1 MQNNQI
7 TIKDLYVCNEQL
19 YKLFKHLV
27 TFIRDSEPVERLD
40 ILDKFFL
47 TYKYPKLEEFA
58 GNIEC
63 HNGEDGPH
71 YANIFLRNN
80 YELFL
85 KENDPELYSIFCN
98 AEDIYCNQ
106 NGLKYIL
113 EVKDLKEPEPNIAR
127 NPADELPF

>member
-7 TIKDLYVCNEQL
+7 TIKDLYVCNEQP
-19 YKLFKHLV
+19 YNIFKLLV
-27 TFIRDSEPVERLD
+27 SFIRDSEPRERLD

-63 HNGEDGPH
+63 HTGEEGPH
-71 YANIFLRNN
+71 YANIFLRDS
-80 YELFL
+80 YEMFL
-85 KENDPELYSIFCN
+85 KENDPELYSIFRN

-106 NGLKYIL
+106 NGIQQILNGEEFKY
-113 EVKDLKEPEPNIAR
+113 PEPQIVR
-127 NPADELPF
+127 HPLDDLPF